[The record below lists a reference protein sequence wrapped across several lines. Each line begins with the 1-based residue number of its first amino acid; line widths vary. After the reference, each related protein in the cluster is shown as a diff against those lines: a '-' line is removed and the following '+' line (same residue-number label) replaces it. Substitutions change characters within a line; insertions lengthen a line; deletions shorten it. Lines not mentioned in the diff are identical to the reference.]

1 MITKQTNSTG
11 SWYIFDNK
19 RNGYNETEP
28 YSLANAANVEATD
41 LGWDLL
47 SDGFKLRNSYAQ
59 TNGSGSTYIYMAF
72 AEQPGTTPF
81 DTMTNA
87 R

>member
-1 MITKQTNSTG
+1 MPNS
-11 SWYIFDNK
+11 S
-19 RNGYNETEP
+19 
-28 YSLANAANVEATD
+28 NVEATD

-72 AEQPGTTPF
+72 AEQPGITPY
-81 DTMTNA
+81 DTETNA